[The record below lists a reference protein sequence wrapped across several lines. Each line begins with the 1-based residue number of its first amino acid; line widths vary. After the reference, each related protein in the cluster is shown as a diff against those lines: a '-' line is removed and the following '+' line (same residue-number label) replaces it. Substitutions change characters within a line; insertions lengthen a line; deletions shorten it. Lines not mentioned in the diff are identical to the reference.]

1 MKSSLQRGV
10 LRVSY
15 IEYLQKSIDFIEEN
29 VKHDFTIEEC
39 ANAAGFSKYH
49 YYRLFGM
56 YVGISVMDYVRKRK
70 LEYAMYDVCQGKRIL
85 DVALDFNY
93 SSERSFSRAFQQEF
107 GSNPSKF
114 RGVNYTT
121 PKKLV
126 LKELNTST
134 YGGKQMDNIF
144 NDVRFES
151 LGTMF
156 VASAKVVSS
165 NPEEEVIAFL
175 TEWIKENGI
184 DPQARTFGFDIP
196 VSEQEKNKGLR
207 GYEYWV
213 KVSENT
219 PVNKG
224 VALKK
229 VEGCKYAVLRITN
242 PFSNP
247 FDTIPNG
254 WKILVEWVNSKGYKA
269 SCDKERYWLEEVVEI
284 DGVTYMDIYFPIN

>member
-1 MKSSLQRGV
+1 M
-10 LRVSY
+10 SY
-15 IEYLQKSIDFIEEN
+15 TEYLQKSIDFIEEN
-29 VKHDFTIEEC
+29 VKQQITIDEC

-70 LEYAMYDVCQGKRIL
+70 LAYAMYDVCKGKRIL
-85 DVALDFNY
+85 DIAVDFNY
-93 SSERSFSRAFQQEF
+93 SSERSFGRAFHQEF
-107 GSNPSKF
+107 GSNPSNF
-114 RGVNYTT
+114 RGVNYSITN
-121 PKKLV
+121 KLT
-126 LKELNTST
+126 LNELNINT
-134 YGGKQMDNIF
+134 YGGMQMDSIF
-144 NDVRFES
+144 SDVRFEN
-151 LGTMF
+151 LDTMF

-165 NPEEEVIAFL
+165 NPEEEVITFL

-196 VSEQEKNKGLR
+196 VSEEEKNNGLR

-213 KVSENT
+213 NVGENT
-219 PVNKG
+219 PINKG
-224 VALKK
+224 VILKK

-247 FDTIPNG
+247 FDTIPRG
-254 WKILVEWVNSKGYKA
+254 WKTLVGWVNNKGYKA
-269 SCDKERYWLEEVVEI
+269 SCDKERYWLEEKVIEI